1 MFHAWRSHIGVFHMA
16 VDKIKAKKK
25 ASTSSGGT
33 AIQRAVSSV
42 ATKAY
47 AGEKDKSAATKVVAA
62 DVKVSAEESAK
73 IAKEAEIKRAAQA
86 AKDKAAKKSAAD
98 IFMRN
103 TR

>member
-1 MFHAWRSHIGVFHMA
+1 MFHAWRSHIGIVHMA
-16 VDKIKAKKK
+16 VDKIKSKKK

-33 AIQRAVSSV
+33 AIQRAASSSTTQ
-42 ATKAY
+42 AYTGAKAK
-47 AGEKDKSAATKVVAA
+47 ETPKVVTA
-62 DVKVSAEESAK
+62 DVKVSADESAK

-86 AKDKAAKKSAAD
+86 AKDKASKKSAAD